1 MNVEAGNIIIGKS
14 YTVLYRF
21 KLTGEFKFGRYCIR
35 LLDTDIPSG
44 GYGKGHIVRSL
55 SPLGAFPKGLP
66 LPDASKLCS
75 ERHPPECIEIENNKA
90 YLYYPLNNWFGY
102 EGILR
107 ALQSRQAM

>member
-55 SPLGAFPKGLP
+55 SPLGAFPKG
-66 LPDASKLCS
+66 
-75 ERHPPECIEIENNKA
+75 
-90 YLYYPLNNWFGY
+90 
-102 EGILR
+102 
-107 ALQSRQAM
+107 